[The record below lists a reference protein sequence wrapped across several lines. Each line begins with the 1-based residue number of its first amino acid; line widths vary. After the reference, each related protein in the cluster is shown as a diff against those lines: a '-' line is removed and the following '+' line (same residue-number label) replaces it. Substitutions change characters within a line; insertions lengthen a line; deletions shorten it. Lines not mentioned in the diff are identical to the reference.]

1 MNILH
6 MKYAVEIARCGSI
19 NKAAERLMMNQPNLS
34 RAVKELETSIGTKIF
49 DRSAKGIAVTPE
61 GMVFLK
67 YADKILKQVDNLEKL
82 FDKSEMKKKKFSI
95 TVPRASYISRAFAN
109 FSNSL
114 NNENN
119 IEIFY
124 KETNSQ
130 YAVKNILED
139 NYNLGIIRYAEHFD
153 KFFKESL
160 EEKGLSYELIAEF
173 QHEAVMSKN
182 HPLSEKKDIRHSDM
196 EQYIEIAHAEP
207 FIPFVPIEGTKK
219 EDLSDSRSR
228 RIFVF
233 ERASQFEI
241 LSANPETFMWASPM
255 HKNDLERY
263 GLVQRKC
270 ADDAGV
276 YKDMIIYRK
285 NYRLSE
291 LDNIFITELLKS
303 KRELF

>member
-6 MKYAVEIARCGSI
+6 MKYAVEIAKCGSI

-34 RAVKELETSIGTKIF
+34 RAVKELETSIGVKIF
-49 DRSAKGIAVTPE
+49 ERSAKGIAVTPE
-61 GMVFLK
+61 GIVFLK
-67 YADKILKQVDNLEKL
+67 HANKILKQVDDLEKL
-82 FDKSEMKKKKFSI
+82 FDKSEMTKKKFSI

-109 FSNSL
+109 FSKCLDKESD
-114 NNENN
+114 

-139 NYNLGIIRYAEHFD
+139 GYNLGIIRYAEHFD

-160 EEKGLSYELIAEF
+160 EERGLSYELIAEF
-173 QHEAVMSKN
+173 RHEAVMSRN
-182 HPLSEKKDIRHSDM
+182 HPLAEKENLSRDEVEK
-196 EQYIEIAHAEP
+196 YIEIAHAEP
-207 FIPFVPIEGTKK
+207 FIPFVPIEGAKK
-219 EDLSDSRSR
+219 EDLSESNIR

-255 HKNDLERY
+255 HESELERY
-263 GLVQRKC
+263 GLVQKKC
-270 ADDAGV
+270 TGDAST
-276 YKDMIIYRK
+276 YKDMIIYKK

-291 LDNIFITELLKS
+291 LDNIFISELLKS